1 MLDVG
6 LAEYVLDV
14 APLMAVS
21 ELHVLDVP
29 LVSDDNVWTRL
40 DPLPHVD
47 VADEY
52 NLAV

>member
-1 MLDVG
+1 MSDVG
-6 LAEYVLDV
+6 LTGLNDAL
-14 APLMAVS
+14 
-21 ELHVLDVP
+21 P
-29 LVSDDNVWTRL
+29 LVSDDNVWTKL